1 MDFPP
6 CPFSKHLTSNCGFVF
21 AEGRRLGVE
30 SYIDGLSDPKAE
42 VFQGN
47 THGLSGVLLA
57 MDLAATAAI
66 VLNPRGKGLQAL
78 KAEVLE
84 LAAHELVEPRVG
96 NAEFFGELQLRSR
109 M

>member
-1 MDFPP
+1 
-6 CPFSKHLTSNCGFVF
+6 
-21 AEGRRLGVE
+21 
-30 SYIDGLSDPKAE
+30 
-42 VFQGN
+42 
-47 THGLSGVLLA
+47 

-96 NAEFFGELQLRSR
+96 NAELFGELQLRSR